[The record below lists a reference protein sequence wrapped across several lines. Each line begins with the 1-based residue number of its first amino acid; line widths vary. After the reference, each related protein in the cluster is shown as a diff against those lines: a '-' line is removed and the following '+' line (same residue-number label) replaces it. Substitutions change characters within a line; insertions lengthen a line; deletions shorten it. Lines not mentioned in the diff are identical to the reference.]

1 MKRFLLLLSF
11 LASFAANSFSQNACS
26 VTPAGIGVIP
36 RTDGALAIWTPT
48 GSALYEVQYR
58 LAVDTATWISVF
70 LQSSGNT
77 RDTASLQ
84 LSRLIACKTYAVRV
98 RSRCGTASTAATSDW
113 RTTTFQTL
121 GCAPVCVAPRGLFAT
136 ARDSSAVLGWTASTA
151 TGVTYVVQYKGDRDS
166 LYRTVNATANTLIIN
181 HLRHCTVYYF
191 RVKTVCSSAASSDYS
206 EIIRFKTSG
215 CAAPCLT
222 PSSIRAVA
230 DAAATSNKINVSW
243 VGTSTLGY
251 EIQFRIRD
259 SAWSASTRVTTLT
272 YALTNTRTCTP
283 YGFRVRTVC
292 AQTGTTFLYSEW
304 STTAT
309 GVSNGCPVFAR
320 CEAPRRLSFVPANTT
335 TLLRWDTVAGAAN
348 QTYII
353 EWIGARDTAW
363 RSITN
368 VRGNQYNLTGL
379 TACQTY
385 MFRVKTHCSATATS
399 NWSEPVR
406 FQTLGC
412 TPLCSK
418 PKNLKAY
425 INDTVVVFSWDRADL
440 STYTLT
446 VSSVDGSFATRS
458 IPVTGFSHNLTGL
471 VRCKVYKATLVTNCT
486 DGRLSEAVTVGFT
499 TVTRNCVTNNNC
511 TIGEVGIN
519 STNDSTVV
527 EAGIN
532 GTILASAYELQ
543 YRKATDSS
551 WSTTI
556 TSIRPR
562 FVLRGLTRCSTYVIR
577 VRAVCTTG
585 AGDWKVKDFRSGTA
599 CFVDPNGGGTTE
611 FLMSGPVKNFAVSP
625 NPGTDAI
632 NLTYKLEQNANID
645 IQLVNLQGQV
655 IQTLRGGV
663 QEMGNYNQRMENLG
677 DLNLGIYMLVVRA
690 NGKVLVTQK
699 WQKQ

>member
-11 LASFAANSFSQNACS
+11 LASFAASSFSQNPCS
-26 VTPAGIGVIP
+26 VTPAGIAVVP
-36 RTDGALAIWTPT
+36 RADGALAVWSPT
-48 GSALYEVQYR
+48 GSTLYEVQYR
-58 LAVDTATWISVF
+58 LAVDSAAWISVF
-70 LQSSGNT
+70 VQASGNI

-84 LSRLIACKTYAVRV
+84 ISRLTACKTYAVRV
-98 RSRCGTASTAATSDW
+98 RSRCGTPSTAITSDW
-113 RTTTFQTL
+113 RTTTFMTL
-121 GCAPVCVAPRGLFAT
+121 GCAPACVAPRGLFAT
-136 ARDSSAVLGWTASTA
+136 ARDSSAVLGWTASTTA
-151 TGVTYVVQYKGDRDS
+151 GATYVVQYKGDRDS
-166 LYRTVNATANTLIIN
+166 VYRTVNATTNSLTIN
-181 HLRHCTVYYF
+181 HLLHCTVYYF
-191 RVKTVCSSAASSDYS
+191 RVKTVCSTTASSDYS
-206 EIIRFKTSG
+206 ELIRFKTSG
-215 CAAPCLT
+215 CATPCLT
-222 PSSIRAVA
+222 PSSIRAAA
-230 DAAATSNKINVSW
+230 DAAATNNKINVSW

-283 YGFRVRTVC
+283 YSFRVRTVC
-292 AQTGTTFLYSEW
+292 AQTSATFLYSEW
-304 STTAT
+304 SATAT
-309 GVSNGCPVFAR
+309 IVSNGCPVVVR

-335 TLLRWDTVAGAAN
+335 TLLRWDTFAGVAN

-353 EWIGARDTAW
+353 EWIGARDSVW

-368 VRGNQYNLTGL
+368 IRGNQYNLTGL

-385 MFRVKTHCSATATS
+385 MFRVKTNCSATATS

-418 PKNLKAY
+418 PRNLRAY

-446 VSSVDGSFATRS
+446 VASVDGSFATRS
-458 IPVTGFSHNLTGL
+458 IAVTGFSHNLTGL

-486 DGRLSEAVTVGFT
+486 DGRVSEAAIVEFT

-511 TIGEVGIN
+511 IIGEIGVN

-527 EAGIN
+527 EAGLN
-532 GTILASAYELQ
+532 STILASAYELQ
-543 YRKATDSS
+543 YRKANDTT

-556 TSIRPR
+556 SASRPR
-562 FVLRGLTRCSTYVIR
+562 FVLRGLTRCLNYVIR
-577 VRAVCTTG
+577 VRAICTTG

-611 FLMSGPVKNFAVSP
+611 FLTSGPVKDFAAYP
-625 NPGTDAI
+625 NPGADAI
-632 NLTYKLEQNANID
+632 NLTYKLEQDANID

-655 IQTLRGGV
+655 IQNLRGGV

-677 DLNLGIYMLVVRA
+677 DLNTGIYMLVVRA

>member
-11 LASFAANSFSQNACS
+11 LASFAANSFSQACS
-26 VTPAGIGVIP
+26 VTPAGIAVVP
-36 RTDGALAIWTPT
+36 RADGALAIWTPT
-48 GSALYEVQYR
+48 GSVLYEVQYR
-58 LAVDTATWISVF
+58 LAVDSAAWTSVF
-70 LQSSGNT
+70 MQASGNI

-84 LSRLIACKTYAVRV
+84 LSRLTACKTYAVRV
-98 RSRCGTASTAATSDW
+98 RSRCGTPSTAATSDW
-113 RTTTFQTL
+113 RTTTFMTL
-121 GCAPVCVAPRGLFAT
+121 GCAPACAAPRGLFAT
-136 ARDSSAVLGWTASTA
+136 ARDSSAVLGWAASTA
-151 TGVTYVVQYKGDRDS
+151 TGVTYVVQYRGDRDS
-166 LYRTVNATANTLIIN
+166 VYRTINATTNSLTISRLSP
-181 HLRHCTVYYF
+181 CTVYYF
-191 RVKTVCSSAASSDYS
+191 RVKAVCSATASSDYS

-222 PSSIRAVA
+222 PSSLRAAA
-230 DAAATSNKINVSW
+230 DVLATSNKINVSW

-251 EIQFRIRD
+251 EIQSRVRD
-259 SAWSASTRVTTLT
+259 SAWSASTRITTLT

-309 GVSNGCPVFAR
+309 VVSNGCPVIAR

-335 TLLRWDTVAGAAN
+335 TLLRWDTIAGVAN

-353 EWIGARDTAW
+353 EWIGARDSAW
-363 RSITN
+363 RSIAS
-368 VRGNQYNLTGL
+368 VRGSQYNLTGL

-385 MFRVKTHCSATATS
+385 MFRVKTTCSATATS

-418 PKNLKAY
+418 PKNLRAF
-425 INDTVVVFSWDRADL
+425 INDSVVVFSWDRADL
-440 STYTLT
+440 SAYTLT
-446 VSSVDGSFATRS
+446 VASVDGSFATRS
-458 IPVTGFSHNLTGL
+458 IAVTGFNHTLSGL

-486 DGRLSEAVTVGFT
+486 DGRVSEAATVEFT
-499 TVTRNCVTNNNC
+499 TFTRTCITNNTC
-511 TIGEVGIN
+511 SIGDIFLN

-527 EAGIN
+527 EAGLN
-532 GTILASAYELQ
+532 TTVLASAYELQ
-543 YRKATDSS
+543 YRKANDTA
-551 WSTTI
+551 WTPTV
-556 TSIRPR
+556 RAVYPR
-562 FVLRGLTRCSTYVIR
+562 FVLRGLARCSTYVVR

-585 AGDWKVKDFRSGTA
+585 VGEWKLKEFRSGAA
-599 CFVDPNGGGTTE
+599 CFTNPNGGGTTE
-611 FLMSGPVKNFAVSP
+611 FLASGPIKNFAVSP
-625 NPGTDAI
+625 NPGVDAI
-632 NLTYKLEQNANID
+632 NLTYKLEQDANID

-663 QEMGNYNQRMENLG
+663 QELGNYNQRMENLG
-677 DLNLGIYMLVVRA
+677 DLNIGIYMLVVRA